1 MTSSKRRRD
10 SFRPVTSSAALL
22 PALVLGAPLL
32 HAQEVFVPP
41 VNFQERVTTVEQAS
55 TNWVGSASA
64 PPLQAPAA
72 APNTRPIEAGPFR
85 FHPHLGYQVIYG
97 DGILRAGTNAPST
110 TVLHTIIPGL
120 FVEIG
125 KYWNLD
131 FAASINRYSNASFK
145 DNEAFYLALRG
156 RIPLEK
162 WLLDFGYTGSMT
174 EQTQIETGDQIKQS
188 AHLLT
193 ASGIYNYQTRLS
205 VELSGTVDSRL
216 TKGFSDYWTYS
227 TLEWVNYKLTDNTTL
242 GVGAGAGYNFV
253 DPGPD
258 STFEQLQAR
267 AIWTPGEKFTMQAAV
282 GAQFQQFTGESEPGT
297 TNAPSNAISGTD
309 VFPIYSVAAAYRP
322 FEQTSLSLSAKHTVG
337 NAYEENRFA
346 KTTTLALGLR
356 QRILGRVHLDIVPS
370 YNFRTYKSSIQNGD
384 PDRNDEYA
392 SIYAGLSTVF
402 LKKFNATVF
411 YQYSDNSADMN
422 GPKKQ
427 EVDALGFHASQV
439 GASIEY
445 RY

>member
-1 MTSSKRRRD
+1 MRSMPRRQAAAPVG
-10 SFRPVTSSAALL
+10 PVTRSLLLL
-22 PALVLGAPLL
+22 PALVLGVPALE
-32 HAQEVFVPP
+32 AQEVFIPP
-41 VNFQERVTTVEQAS
+41 VSYQDRVTTVEQAS
-55 TNWVGSASA
+55 QNWAGSASA
-64 PPLQAPAA
+64 PPLQAPATT
-72 APNTRPIEAGPFR
+72 PNTRPLEAGPLR
-85 FHPHLGYQVIYG
+85 FHPHLGYQVLYG
-97 DGILRAGTNAPST
+97 DGILRSANAPST
-110 TVLHTIIPGL
+110 TVLHTIVPGL
-120 FVEIG
+120 FLEMG
-125 KYWNLD
+125 KYWNMD
-131 FAASINRYSNASFK
+131 FAASINRYSNASFN

-216 TKGFSDYWTYS
+216 TKGFSDFWTYS
-227 TLEWVNYKLTDNTTL
+227 TLEWVNYKLTDNTTV
-242 GVGAGAGYNFV
+242 GVGAGAGYNFI

-267 AIWTPGEKFTMQAAV
+267 AVWTPGTKFTAQAAV
-282 GAQFQQFTGESEPGT
+282 GAQFQQFTGESETGGT
-297 TNAPSNAISGTD
+297 NSISGTEVYP
-309 VFPIYSVAAAYRP
+309 VFSVVAAYRP
-322 FEQTSLSLSAKHTVG
+322 FEHTSFSLSAKRTVG

-346 KTTTLALGLR
+346 EATTLSIGLR
-356 QRILGRVHLDIVPS
+356 QRLLGHVFLDVVPS
-370 YNFRTYKSSIQNGD
+370 YNFRTYKSSIQDGASNRD
-384 PDRNDEYA
+384 DEYA

-402 LKKFNATVF
+402 LKKFNAVVF
-411 YQYSDNSADMN
+411 YQYGDNSSDVA
-422 GPKKQ
+422 
-427 EVDALGFHASQV
+427 ELGFHSSQV

>member
-1 MTSSKRRRD
+1 M
-10 SFRPVTSSAALL
+10 

-41 VNFQERVTTVEQAS
+41 VNFQDRVTTVEQAS

-110 TVLHTIIPGL
+110 TVLHTVIPGL
-120 FVEIG
+120 FIEMG

-131 FAASINRYSNASFK
+131 FAASINRYGNASFN

-205 VELSGTVDSRL
+205 VELSGSVDSRL

-227 TLEWVNYKLTDNTTL
+227 TLDWVNYKLTDNTTL

-282 GAQFQQFTGESEPGT
+282 GAQFQQFTGESEVGNT
-297 TNAPSNAISGTD
+297 NAISGTE
-309 VFPIYSVAAAYRP
+309 VFPIFSVAAAYRL

-346 KTTTLALGLR
+346 ETTTLSLGLR
-356 QRILGRVHLDIVPS
+356 QRILGRVYLDVVPS
-370 YNFRTYKSSIQNGD
+370 YNFRTYKSSIQNG
-384 PDRNDEYA
+384 PGDRDDEYA
-392 SIYAGLSTVF
+392 SIYAGVSTVF
-402 LKKFNATVF
+402 LKKFNAVVF
-411 YQYSDNSADMN
+411 YQYGDNSSDV
-422 GPKKQ
+422 
-427 EVDALGFHASQV
+427 ESLGFHASQV